1 MRDGSTLRTPT
12 DILRSLGF
20 FSAAICSTYCKYRT
34 KARSRRHPSNCPR
47 LRAADGAGGEES
59 RGMVSATD
67 FCFCQRAQRKIISAL
82 DSAALRLNDF
92 FYSHFC
98 FDRET
103 EKRDIGLSQIIKVLR
118 CTKKVALRSGN
129 HEGYWFL
136 LETSQILISSFPLAV
151 QRVPNGSDGRCLP
164 GSIPL
169 RVSQRGGGR
178 EGDRWSEAVF
188 CFSPPSSPFF
198 QRQSLS
204 TDFLLLLLLSHV
216 RTDSNRTLH
225 LGKKKSTFLVPV
237 HLLGRQSKCGVT
249 IRRGGDVPDAM
260 KTVMFH
266 LGGFFWMLMVMV
278 LVVIFQ
284 SFAAGD
290 VDCTLSIGAGKTTSA
305 SSQFV

>member
-1 MRDGSTLRTPT
+1 MRDGSILRTPT

-20 FSAAICSTYCKYRT
+20 FSAAICSTYCKYG
-34 KARSRRHPSNCPR
+34 KHEAAAARAIVPGSTCGRWGGRRRIERNGFGDRFLFLST
-47 LRAADGAGGEES
+47 RAEKNNLGIG
-59 RGMVSATD
+59 
-67 FCFCQRAQRKIISAL
+67 F
-82 DSAALRLNDF
+82 AALRLNDF
-92 FYSHFC
+92 FYSHLC

-103 EKRDIGLSQIIKVLR
+103 ETIDLSQIIKVRR
-118 CTKKVALRSGN
+118 CTKKVVLRSGN

-169 RVSQRGGGR
+169 RVGQRGGGR
-178 EGDRWSEAVF
+178 GIDRWSEAVF

-204 TDFLLLLLLSHV
+204 TDFLLLLLSHV

-225 LGKKKSTFLVPV
+225 LGKKKSTFLVPPV

-249 IRRGGDVPDAM
+249 IRRGGGDVPDAM
-260 KTVMFH
+260 KTVVMFH
-266 LGGFFWMLMVMV
+266 PRGFCCWW
-278 LVVIFQ
+278 
-284 SFAAGD
+284 
-290 VDCTLSIGAGKTTSA
+290 
-305 SSQFV
+305 